1 MTAIQEATKVNYDY
15 RNQNGAGVWLP
26 PNVEPGLNNLKR
38 IDPYNDSITQLYP
51 IGTIGYLDQRKFA
64 YSKAGDTITGIARLL
79 VDEND
84 LPGTSSH
91 EDHEGWEGYVYA
103 IVAEDATVVDIENTT
118 AEPKNYYA
126 GSYFTVFNADGI
138 KTTTIRIAASDLG
151 DGSNVRLYLDNGL
164 PWALVE
170 HDWCNVYMSPYSNVT
185 LPDSD
190 HFEAFV
196 GLSLIAVTTAYYF
209 WLQIAGPCWIAQ
221 FSAATLPGYAAKYR
235 DVWAHQDGTIRSDNQ
250 SGLSQRVGYGLG
262 STAGASGGDS
272 YIMLQMG

>member
-1 MTAIQEATKVNYDY
+1 VKFQQAIISE
-15 RNQNGAGVWLP
+15 NGAIIYLP
-26 PNVEPGLNNLKR
+26 PNTDLKHISEP
-38 IDPYNDSITQLYP
+38 DMYSDSVPKLFP
-51 IGTIGYLDQRKFA
+51 IGTIGFLAQRKFA

-91 EDHEGWEGYVYA
+91 EDHEGFEGAIYA
-103 IVAEDATVVDIENTT
+103 DVAAGVKIVDIEHTV
-118 AEPKNYYA
+118 AEPVDYYE
-126 GSYFTVFNADGI
+126 GGLFTVFNADGI
-138 KTTTIRIAASDLG
+138 RTTSIRIAHSDLG
-151 DGSNVRLYLDNGL
+151 NTTYVRLYLDDGL
-164 PWALVE
+164 PWSIVDG
-170 HDWCNVYMSPYSNVT
+170 DWCNAYMSPYSNVT

-196 GLSLIAVTTAYYF
+196 GLSLIAVTSGRYF

-221 FSAATLPGYAAKYR
+221 FGNSYLPGYAAKYR
-235 DVWAHQDGTIRSDNQ
+235 DVWAHQDGTVRSDDQ

-262 STAGASGGDS
+262 STAGAAGGDT